1 MVSGPCLILGSLVL
15 YGWNLLVGYYIPFP
29 IAEIRKLGPIWLSW
43 LDCVIHIKIQ
53 QFPASVQYSTVQNS
67 ILQSR
72 SASLIVGA
80 IAIA

>member
-67 ILQSR
+67 TLQSR
-72 SASLIVGA
+72 SASLLVGA